1 MQNSSV
7 GAVSETVL
15 DVTGRAGVRA
25 AVAAAMELLRFQR
38 EQLGKKLVR
47 KRNAPLVDPPQAHS
61 SRLALLRLFVPNVK
75 RTSAADFLSLV
86 RSRPVSG
93 L

>member
-7 GAVSETVL
+7 GAVSGTVL

-47 KRNAPLVDPPQAHS
+47 KRNAPKLVDLPQGHS
-61 SRLALLRLFVPNVK
+61 SRLALLRLSAPNVN
-75 RTSAADFLSLV
+75 
-86 RSRPVSG
+86 
-93 L
+93 